1 MSFEAADDGLVVGV
15 TGARPAVHDDIHCRE
30 LVLMMPE
37 RFADQAFDLVAP
49 YGITDDA
56 RRYGEAETGRSSRI
70 RSHKDGKHR
79 IGRATCILID
89 AVEV

>member
-1 MSFEAADDGLVVGV
+1 MV
-15 TGARPAVHDDIHCRE
+15 TK
-30 LVLMMPE
+30 
-37 RFADQAFDLVAP
+37 RFADQAFYAITPHGV
-49 YGITDDA
+49 TDDA
-56 RRYGEAETGRSSRI
+56 RRYGEPETGRSSRI